1 MQIKL
6 TITSF
11 IIAIVI
17 TAPAVAETL
26 FSSNDETVC
35 ETIYGPFFT
44 NTPATDFFCEAGTGN
59 TGTICTSDTGMLQ
72 WNAYPVWADTLSP
85 VEDDR
90 ERQAEMLMHCEI
102 TYMPK

>member
-1 MQIKL
+1 MKIAL

-11 IIAIVI
+11 VIAIGI
-17 TAPAVAETL
+17 AQAAAADTL

-44 NTPATDFFCEAGTGN
+44 NTPATDFFCEPGTGN
-59 TGTICTSDTGMLQ
+59 TGTICTSSTGILQ
-72 WNAYPVWADTLSP
+72 WDAYPVWSDTLLP
-85 VEDDR
+85 VEDNR
-90 ERQAEMLMHCEI
+90 ERQAEMLMHCDI